1 VSALPVMKFQIDA
14 PILEQFQELARYRNT
29 SQTKLIRQLIIE
41 AIQAAPEAGRVAGK
55 KGTDPEC
62 QPAK

>member
-1 VSALPVMKFQIDA
+1 MSALPVMKFQIDA
-14 PILEQFQELARYRNT
+14 PTLEQFQALARYRNT

-41 AIQAAPEAGRVAGK
+41 AIQAAPEAGREAGT
-55 KGTDPEC
+55 KGNDPEC